1 MSDTVSRNEWALVTG
16 ASSGLGIELARGLAA
31 RGYGVVL
38 TARRAGP
45 MEELAAELRLR
56 HGVEVVVEALDLA
69 EPGAAAV
76 LLGRLDERGIVPRV
90 LINNAGFGLS
100 SAFVEQEPEPL
111 RAMLQLD
118 IVALTE
124 LSHLFGRRMAADGG
138 GGHILLVASM
148 AAYQPTPLLAAYGAA
163 KAYVLSL
170 GISLNVEL
178 AAQKVGVTVLSPGL
192 METEFFQVSGY
203 VVKDSLRGTMLAPAK
218 VAEIGL
224 EAMFKGKPSVIAG
237 WLNRLGNFIGGLAPR
252 HAQARMVFRMSAG

>member
-1 MSDTVSRNEWALVTG
+1 MNGKSKNEWALVTG

-31 RGYGVVL
+31 RGSSVVL

-45 MEELAAELRLR
+45 MEKLAVELRSQ

-69 EPGAAAV
+69 GPQAAEA
-76 LLGRLDERGIVPRV
+76 LLARLDGRGISPKV

-100 SAFVEQEPEPL
+100 GAFMDQEPEQL

-124 LSHLFGRRMAADGG
+124 LSQLFGKRMAADG

-148 AAYQPTPLLAAYGAA
+148 AAYNPTPMLAAYGAA

-178 AAQKVGVTVLSPGL
+178 AAKNVGVTVLSPGL
-192 METEFFQVSGY
+192 METGFFEVSGY
-203 VVKDSLRGTMLAPAK
+203 KVNDSLRRTMVTPAK

-224 EAMFKGKPSVIAG
+224 EAMFAGRPSVIAG
-237 WLNRLGNFIGGLAPR
+237 LLNRLANHAGKLFSR
-252 HAQARMVFRMSAG
+252 HAQAKMVFRMSRA

>member
-1 MSDTVSRNEWALVTG
+1 MSGTSKNEWALVTG
-16 ASSGLGIELARGLAA
+16 ASSGLGIELARGLAG
-31 RGYGVVL
+31 RGYAVVL

-45 MEELAAELRLR
+45 MEKLAVELRSQY
-56 HGVEVVVEALDLA
+56 GVDVLVEALDLA
-69 EPGAAAV
+69 EPRASEV
-76 LLGRLDERGIVPRV
+76 LLERLDARGVTPKV

-100 SAFVEQEPEPL
+100 GKLVEQTPERL

-124 LSHLFGRRMAADGG
+124 LSHLFGGRMATGG
-138 GGHILLVASM
+138 GGHILMVASM

-178 AAQKVGVTVLSPGL
+178 ADKKVAVTVLSPGL
-192 METEFFQVSGY
+192 METEFFEVSGY
-203 VVKDSLRGTMLAPAK
+203 KVNDSLRRSMLPPAK

-224 EAMFKGKPSVIAG
+224 QAMFARRPSVIAG
-237 WLNRLGNFIGGLAPR
+237 LLNRLGSYVAKLFSR
-252 HAQARMVFRMSAG
+252 HSQAKMVFRMSGG